1 MQYRTGNE
9 LREDFLRFFEER
21 GHRRFPSFSLVPE
34 DPSIMFTIAGMVPF
48 KPYFLGMKVP
58 PCSRAT
64 TSQKCVRTNDIENVG
79 RTARHHTFFEMLG
92 NFSFGD
98 YFKKEVIPWAWEFV
112 TETVGLDPDRLTATI
127 YLDDDEAFEIW
138 HKVVGL
144 PESRIVRLGE
154 DDNFWAVGPVGPC
167 GPCSEIIYDQGPSF
181 SCGKPDCKVGCN
193 CDRYLEIW
201 NLVFM
206 QYNRDEAGNLV
217 PLPKQNID
225 TGMGLER
232 LTSVVQGV
240 RTDFETDLFLP
251 LIRRACEMTG
261 HAYGSNPRGDMAVR
275 VISDHLRAISFMIA
289 DGILPSNEGR
299 GYVLRRLLR
308 RAVRW
313 GRLVGLQKPFLSGL
327 LPTVIEVMGNHY
339 SEIPERQGAIRQV
352 LDFEEAKFGKT
363 LEQGTNLIET
373 EIASLA
379 ARGERVLPGDL
390 AFELYD
396 TYGFPLELTEEI
408 CQDAGFSLD
417 RPGFENAMEAQRER
431 ARLSSKMTSSTLSG
445 NVYTELAKANHSTS
459 FEGYALTSLEAK
471 VLALVLDGEQVDELQ
486 AGDEAEVVLDRTPF
500 YAEKGGQ
507 VGDTGTLSSQI
518 LKAQVLDTV
527 SPVADLPVLKVR
539 VTEGLLRKGDTVKA
553 AVDEDRRWDIRR
565 HHTATHLLHE
575 ALVHVLGEHVRQA
588 GSLVAPDF
596 LRFDFTHFSQVT
608 NEELDKVE
616 RIVNEQVLLNTPLET
631 LETDLEKAKSMGAK
645 ALFTEKYG
653 NRVRVV
659 RVPGFSTELCGGIHC
674 DATGDIGLFR
684 IAREEGI
691 GSGLRRI
698 TAQAGRPAYLAQ
710 KSVQT
715 AMEKIRESLGV
726 HETELLPERVSSL
739 LDELSSARREATEA
753 RLAALLCKAGEFADA
768 AREVGEFSLV
778 TRRFEGVGIDLLRQ
792 LADSVKSRLKAAVIV
807 FASVEDEKVSLMAMG
822 DEQALAKG
830 FHAGRLISSIAPI
843 VNGSGGGR
851 PNLAQAGGKS
861 PEKAVEALEAVETAI
876 RDLFGKNKLD

>member
-1 MQYRTGNE
+1 VQYRSGNE
-9 LREDFLRFFEER
+9 LRESFLGFFEER

-58 PCSRAT
+58 PVNRAT

-112 TETVGLDPDRLTATI
+112 TKRVGLDPDRLTATI
-127 YLDDDEAFEIW
+127 YLDDDEAYDIW
-138 HKVVGL
+138 HRLVGL
-144 PESRIVRLGE
+144 PENRIVRLGE

-206 QYNRDEAGNLV
+206 QFNRDTEGNLV

-251 LIRRACEMTG
+251 LIHQACSMTG
-261 HAYGSNPRGDMAVR
+261 HSYGSNDRGDMAVR
-275 VISDHLRAISFMIA
+275 VISDHLRAVSFMIA

-313 GRLVGLQKPFLSGL
+313 GRLLGLQKPFLSGM

-339 SEIPERQGAIRQV
+339 REIPERQNAIRQV
-352 LDFEEAKFGKT
+352 IDFEEAKFGKT
-363 LEQGTNLIET
+363 LEQGTTLIET
-373 EIASLA
+373 EIRRLA
-379 ARGERVLPGDL
+379 AGGETVLPGDV

-408 CQDAGFSLD
+408 CQDSSFTLDRAGF
-417 RPGFENAMEAQRER
+417 EKAMENQRER
-431 ARLSSKMTSSTLSG
+431 ARSSSKMTVSSLSG
-445 NVYTELAKANHSTS
+445 NVYTELAKNIGAIP
-459 FEGYALTSLEAK
+459 FEGYTATSLEAK
-471 VLALVLDGEQVDELQ
+471 VVALILDGETVEELQ
-486 AGDEAEVVLDRTPF
+486 AGDEAEAVLDRTPF

-507 VGDTGTLSSQI
+507 VGDTGCLTSDI
-518 LKAQVLDTV
+518 VKAQVLDTV
-527 SPVADLPVLKVR
+527 CPAADFPVLKIR
-539 VTEGLLRKGDTVKA
+539 VTEGLLRKGDMVLATV
-553 AVDEDRRWDIRR
+553 DQDRRWDIRR

-575 ALVHVLGEHVRQA
+575 ALIHVLGDHVRQA
-588 GSLVAPDF
+588 GSLVGPEI
-596 LRFDFTHFSQVT
+596 LRFDFTHFSPVT
-608 NEELDKVE
+608 HDELARIE
-616 RIVNEQVLLNTPLET
+616 AIVNEQVLRNVPLET
-631 LETDLEKAKSMGAK
+631 QETDLEKAKSMGAK
-645 ALFTEKYG
+645 ALFSEKYG
-653 NRVRVV
+653 SRVRVV
-659 RVPGFSTELCGGIHC
+659 SIPGFSTELCGGIHC
-674 DATGDIGLFR
+674 NLTGDIGLFR
-684 IAREEGI
+684 IIREEGI

-698 TAQAGRPAYLAQ
+698 TAQAGRPAYLSQKTAQ
-710 KSVQT
+710 D
-715 AMEKIRESLGV
+715 AMDKLRETLGV
-726 HETELLPERVSSL
+726 HETEQLPQRVRNLLE
-739 LDELSSARREATEA
+739 ELADARRETSEA
-753 RLAALLCKAGEFADA
+753 KLGALLCRSAEFADS
-768 AREVGEFSLV
+768 ARQVGAFSVV
-778 TRRFEGVGIDLLRQ
+778 TARFEDAGMDLLRQ
-792 LADSVKSRLKAAVIV
+792 VADAVKNRLESAVIV
-807 FASVEDEKVSLMAMG
+807 FASVAEGKVSLMAMG
-822 DEQALAKG
+822 DETALRNG
-830 FHAGRLISSIAPI
+830 FHAGRLIGAIAPL
-843 VNGSGGGR
+843 VDGSGGGR
-851 PNLAQAGGKS
+851 PNLAQAGGRN
-861 PEKAVEALEAVETAI
+861 PEKTAVALEAVPETI
-876 RDLFGKNKLD
+876 EKLFTKP

>member
-1 MQYRTGNE
+1 MQYRTGRE
-9 LREDFLRFFEER
+9 LRESFLSFFEER
-21 GHRRFPSFSLVPE
+21 GHHRYPSFSLIPE

-58 PCSRAT
+58 PVNRAT
-64 TSQKCVRTNDIENVG
+64 TSQKCIRTNDIENVG

-112 TETVGLDPDRLTATI
+112 TERVGLDPDRLTATI
-127 YLDDDEAFEIW
+127 FLDDDEAFEIW
-138 HKVVGL
+138 HRVVGL
-144 PESRIVRLGE
+144 PEERIVRMGE

-206 QYNRDEAGNLV
+206 QYNRDEEGKLV

-251 LIRRACEMTG
+251 LIRRACDMTG
-261 HAYGSNPRGDMAVR
+261 HEYGSSPRGDMAVR

-313 GRLVGLQKPFLSGL
+313 GRLLGIQKPFLSDL
-327 LPTVIEVMGNHY
+327 LPTVIEVMGSHY
-339 SEIPERQGAIRQV
+339 REIPERQNAVRQV
-352 LDFEEAKFGKT
+352 IDFEEEKFGRT
-363 LEQGTNLIET
+363 LEQGTALIEA
-373 EIASLA
+373 EIQNLS
-379 ARGERVLPGDL
+379 ARKESVLPGDL

-408 CQDAGFSLD
+408 CQDSGFTLD
-417 RPGFENAMEAQRER
+417 RHGFENAMEAQRER
-431 ARLSSKMTSSTLSG
+431 ARSSSKMATSSLSG
-445 NVYTELAKANHSTS
+445 NVYTELAKKVGAIP
-459 FEGYALTSLEAK
+459 FEGYDATSTESGI
-471 VLALVLDGEQVDELQ
+471 LALVRDGEEVDELQ
-486 AGDEAEVVLDRTPF
+486 AGEEGEAVLDRTPF

-507 VGDTGTLSSQI
+507 VGDTGLLSSDI
-518 LKAQVLDTV
+518 VKAEVLDTV
-527 SPVADLPVLKVR
+527 NAAADLPLLKVR
-539 VTEGLLRKGDTVKA
+539 VREGLLRKRA
-553 AVDEDRRWDIRR
+553 AVRADVDVERRWDIRR

-575 ALVHVLGEHVRQA
+575 ALIQVLGDHVRQA
-588 GSLVAPDF
+588 GSLVSPDI
-596 LRFDFTHFSQVT
+596 LRFDFTHFSPVAPG
-608 NEELDKVE
+608 ELARVE
-616 RIVNEQVLLNTPLET
+616 RIVNEQVLRNIPLET
-631 LETDLEKAKSMGAK
+631 LETALDEAKSLGAK
-645 ALFTEKYG
+645 ALFSEKYG

-659 RVPGFSTELCGGIHC
+659 RVPGFSTELCGGTHC

-684 IAREEGI
+684 IVREEGI

-698 TAQAGRPAYLAQ
+698 TAQAGRPAYLSQRA
-710 KSVQT
+710 VQE
-715 AMEKIRESLGV
+715 AMDRVRESLGV
-726 HETELLPERVSSL
+726 HEPEQVPVRVRQL
-739 LDELSSARREATEA
+739 LDELGAARREATEA
-753 RLAALLCKAGEFADA
+753 RLSALLSGAQEMADS
-768 AREVGEFSLV
+768 AREIEGFALV
-778 TRRFEGVGIDLLRQ
+778 TKAFEGAGMELLRQ
-792 LADSVKSRLKAAVIV
+792 VADAVKNRLQGAVIL
-807 FASVEDEKVSLMAMG
+807 FASVDGAKVSLMAMG
-822 DEQALAKG
+822 DETAIGRG
-830 FHAGRLISSIAPI
+830 FHAGKLIGAIAPI
-843 VNGSGGGR
+843 VGGSGGGR
-851 PNLAQAGGKS
+851 PNLAQAGGKN
-861 PEKAVEALEAVETAI
+861 PEKVPEALKAVDKAI
-876 RDLFGKNKLD
+876 RSLFPNR

>member
-1 MQYRTGNE
+1 MQVRSGNE
-9 LREDFLRFFEER
+9 LRENFLGFFEER

-58 PCSRAT
+58 PVNRAT
-64 TSQKCVRTNDIENVG
+64 TSQKCIRTNDIENVG

-98 YFKKEVIPWAWEFV
+98 YFKKEVIPWAWEFI
-112 TETVGLDPDRLTATI
+112 TERVGLDPDRLTATI
-127 YLDDDEAFEIW
+127 YLDDDEAFDIW
-138 HKVVGL
+138 HRVVGL

-181 SCGKPDCKVGCN
+181 SCGKPDCRVGCS

-206 QYNRDEAGNLV
+206 QFNRDEDGRLV

-251 LIRRACEMTG
+251 LIRQACDLTG
-261 HAYGSNPRGDMAVR
+261 HSYGSNPRGDMAVR

-313 GRLVGLQKPFLSGL
+313 GRLLGLQKSFLSGL
-327 LPTVIEVMGNHY
+327 LPTVIAVMGDHY
-339 SEIPERQGAIRQV
+339 REIPERQNAIRQV
-352 LDFEEAKFGKT
+352 IDFEEAKFGKT
-363 LEQGTNLIET
+363 LEQGTALIET
-373 EIASLA
+373 EIRRLSAT
-379 ARGERVLPGDL
+379 GETVLPGDL

-408 CQDAGFSLD
+408 CSDSAFTLD
-417 RPGFENAMEAQRER
+417 KPGFEKAMEAQRER
-431 ARLSSKMTSSTLSG
+431 ARNSSKMVTSSLSG
-445 NVYTELAKANHSTS
+445 NVYTELAKTLGAIP
-459 FEGYALTSLEAK
+459 FEGYATASLEARA
-471 VLALVLDGEQVDELQ
+471 LALILDGEPVEELQ

-507 VGDTGTLSSQI
+507 VGDTGFLASDI
-518 LKAQVLDTV
+518 LKAEVLDTV
-527 SPVADLPVLKVR
+527 SPAADLPVLKVR
-539 VTEGLLRKGDTVKA
+539 VAEGLLRKGDTVRA
-553 AVDEDRRWDIRR
+553 TVDEDRRWDIRR

-575 ALVHVLGEHVRQA
+575 ALIHTLGEHVRQA
-588 GSLVAPDF
+588 GSLVSPEV
-596 LRFDFTHFSQVT
+596 LRFDFTHFSPLT
-608 NEELDKVE
+608 KEELAQVE

-631 LETDLEKAKSMGAK
+631 LETELEKAKTMGAK
-645 ALFTEKYG
+645 ALFSEKYG

-684 IAREEGI
+684 IVREEGI

-698 TAQAGRPAYLAQ
+698 TALAGRPAYHAMR
-710 KSVQT
+710 SVQES
-715 AMEKIRESLGV
+715 MDRVRETLAI
-726 HETELLPERVSSL
+726 HEAEQVPERVRSL
-739 LDELSSARREATEA
+739 LEELASARREVAEA
-753 RLAALLCKAGEFADA
+753 RLAGLLCRAGEY
-768 AREVGEFSLV
+768 ARSAITVGDFSVVTQCFEEVEM
-778 TRRFEGVGIDLLRQ
+778 DLLRQ
-792 LADSVKSRLKAAVIV
+792 LADSVKNRLEGAVIV
-807 FASVEDEKVSLMAMG
+807 FASIGEGKVSLMAMG
-822 DEQALAKG
+822 DETAVSRG
-830 FHAGRLISSIAPI
+830 FNAGRLIGAIAPL
-843 VNGSGGGR
+843 VDGSGGGR

-861 PEKAVEALEAVETAI
+861 PEKAGAALEAVPGSI
-876 RDLFGKNKLD
+876 RSLFVKP

>member
-1 MQYRTGNE
+1 MQYRSGNE
-9 LREDFLRFFEER
+9 LRENFLGFFEER
-21 GHRRFPSFSLVPE
+21 GHRRYPSFSLVPE

-58 PCSRAT
+58 PVNRAT
-64 TSQKCVRTNDIENVG
+64 TSQKCIRTNDIENVG

-98 YFKKEVIPWAWEFV
+98 YFKKEVIPWAWEFI
-112 TETVGLDPDRLTATI
+112 TERVGLDPDRLTATI
-127 YLDDDEAFEIW
+127 YLDDDEAFDIW
-138 HKVVGL
+138 HRVVGL

-181 SCGKPDCKVGCN
+181 SCGKPDCKVGCS

-206 QYNRDEAGNLV
+206 QFNRDEDGRLV

-251 LIRRACEMTG
+251 LIRQACDLTG
-261 HAYGSNPRGDMAVR
+261 HTYGSNPRGDMAVR

-313 GRLVGLQKPFLSGL
+313 GRLLGLQKSFLSGL
-327 LPTVIEVMGNHY
+327 LPTVIAVMGDHY
-339 SEIPERQGAIRQV
+339 REIPERQNAIRQV
-352 LDFEEAKFGKT
+352 IDFEEAKFGKT
-363 LEQGTNLIET
+363 LEQGTALIET
-373 EIASLA
+373 EIRRLSAT
-379 ARGERVLPGDL
+379 GETVLPGDL

-408 CQDAGFSLD
+408 CSDSGFSLD
-417 RPGFENAMEAQRER
+417 KPGFEKAMEVQRER
-431 ARLSSKMTSSTLSG
+431 ARSSSKMATSSLSG
-445 NVYTELAKANHSTS
+445 NVYTELAKSLGPIP
-459 FEGYALTSLEAK
+459 FEGYATASLEARTM
-471 VLALVLDGEQVDELQ
+471 ALILDGEPVEELQ
-486 AGDEAEVVLDRTPF
+486 AGDEAEAVLDRTPF

-507 VGDTGTLSSQI
+507 VGDTGLLTSDI
-518 LKAQVLDTV
+518 LKAEVLDTV
-527 SPVADLPVLKVR
+527 SPVADLPVLKIR
-539 VTEGLLRKGDTVKA
+539 VAEGLLRKGDTVRA
-553 AVDEDRRWDIRR
+553 TVDEDRRWDIRR

-575 ALVHVLGEHVRQA
+575 ALIHILGEHVRQA
-588 GSLVAPDF
+588 GSLVSPEV
-596 LRFDFTHFSQVT
+596 LRFDFTHFSPLT
-608 NEELDKVE
+608 KDELARVE

-631 LETDLEKAKSMGAK
+631 LETELEKAKSMGAK
-645 ALFTEKYG
+645 ALFSEKYG

-684 IAREEGI
+684 IVREEGI

-698 TAQAGRPAYLAQ
+698 TAQAGRPAYHAMRSIQESMDRVRETLA
-710 KSVQT
+710 
-715 AMEKIRESLGV
+715 I
-726 HETELLPERVSSL
+726 HEAEQVPERVRSL
-739 LDELSSARREATEA
+739 LEELASARHEVAEA
-753 RLAALLCKAGEFADA
+753 RLAGLLCRAGEYAQSA
-768 AREVGEFSLV
+768 SPVGEFSVV
-778 TRRFEGVGIDLLRQ
+778 TESFEGVEMDLLRQ
-792 LADSVKSRLKAAVIV
+792 LADSVKNRLKGAVIV
-807 FASVEDEKVSLMAMG
+807 FASIGEGKVSLMAMG
-822 DEQALAKG
+822 DETAVARG
-830 FHAGRLISSIAPI
+830 FHAGRLIGAIAPL
-843 VNGSGGGR
+843 VDGSGGGR

-861 PEKAVEALEAVETAI
+861 PEKAAAALEAIPGSI
-876 RDLFGKNKLD
+876 RNLFVKP

>member
-1 MQYRTGNE
+1 MQYRSGNE
-9 LREDFLRFFEER
+9 LRESFLGFFEER

-58 PCSRAT
+58 PVNRAT
-64 TSQKCVRTNDIENVG
+64 TSQKCIRTNDIENVG

-98 YFKKEVIPWAWEFV
+98 YFKKEVIPWAWEFI
-112 TETVGLDPDRLTATI
+112 TERVGLDPDRLTATI
-127 YLDDDEAFEIW
+127 YLDDDEAFDIW
-138 HKVVGL
+138 HRVVGL
-144 PESRIVRLGE
+144 PDSRIVRLGE

-181 SCGKPDCKVGCN
+181 SCGKPDCKVGCS

-206 QYNRDEAGNLV
+206 QFNRDEDGRLV

-232 LTSVVQGV
+232 LTSVVQGA

-251 LIRRACEMTG
+251 LIRQACDLTG
-261 HAYGSNPRGDMAVR
+261 HAYGSSPRGDMAVR

-313 GRLVGLQKPFLSGL
+313 GRLLGLQKSFLSGL
-327 LPTVIEVMGNHY
+327 LPTVIAVMGEHY
-339 SEIPERQGAIRQV
+339 REIPERQNAIRQV
-352 LDFEEAKFGKT
+352 IDFEEAKFGKT
-363 LEQGTNLIET
+363 LEQGTSLIET
-373 EIASLA
+373 EIRRLSLTK
-379 ARGERVLPGDL
+379 ETVLPGDL

-408 CQDAGFSLD
+408 CSDSGFTLD
-417 RPGFENAMEAQRER
+417 KPGFEKAMEAQRER
-431 ARLSSKMTSSTLSG
+431 ARSSSKMVTSSLSG
-445 NVYTELAKANHSTS
+445 NVYTELAKSLGPIP
-459 FEGYALTSLEAK
+459 FEGYATTSLEARAM
-471 VLALVLDGEQVDELQ
+471 ALILDGEPVEELQ

-507 VGDTGTLSSQI
+507 VGDTGFLASDI
-518 LKAQVLDTV
+518 LKAEVLDTV
-527 SPVADLPVLKVR
+527 SQAADLPVLKIR
-539 VTEGLLRKGDTVKA
+539 VAEGLLRKGDTVRA
-553 AVDEDRRWDIRR
+553 TVDEERRWDIRR

-575 ALVHVLGEHVRQA
+575 ALIHTLGEHVRQA
-588 GSLVAPDF
+588 GSLVSPEV
-596 LRFDFTHFSQVT
+596 LRFDFTHFSPLT
-608 NEELDKVE
+608 KDELARVE

-631 LETDLEKAKSMGAK
+631 LETELEKAKSMGAK
-645 ALFTEKYG
+645 ALFSEKYG

-684 IAREEGI
+684 IVREEGI

-698 TAQAGRPAYLAQ
+698 TAQAGRPAYHA
-710 KSVQT
+710 
-715 AMEKIRESLGV
+715 IRSIQESMDRVRETLSI
-726 HETELLPERVSSL
+726 HEAEQVPERVRSL
-739 LDELSSARREATEA
+739 LDELASARREVAEA
-753 RLAALLCKAGEFADA
+753 RLAGLLCRAGEYAQSA
-768 AREVGEFSLV
+768 TPVGEFSVV
-778 TRRFEGVGIDLLRQ
+778 TECFEEVEMDLLRQ
-792 LADSVKSRLKAAVIV
+792 LADSVKNRLKGAVIL
-807 FASVEDEKVSLMAMG
+807 FASVGEGKVSLMAMG
-822 DEQALAKG
+822 DETAVARG
-830 FHAGRLISSIAPI
+830 FHAGRLIGAIAPL
-843 VNGSGGGR
+843 VDGSGGGR
-851 PNLAQAGGKS
+851 PNLAQAGGRS
-861 PEKAVEALEAVETAI
+861 PEKAAAALEAVPGTI
-876 RDLFGKNKLD
+876 RNLFVKP